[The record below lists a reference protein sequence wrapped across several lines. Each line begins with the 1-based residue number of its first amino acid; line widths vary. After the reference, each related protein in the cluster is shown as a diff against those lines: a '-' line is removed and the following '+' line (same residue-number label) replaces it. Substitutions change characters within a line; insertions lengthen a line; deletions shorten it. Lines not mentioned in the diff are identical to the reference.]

1 MFYRLLLKLSLHG
14 KELLMGENLCPYRWE
29 MKDQKP
35 GVLQVHGV
43 TKNQTRLS
51 DWTTTTD

>member
-1 MFYRLLLKLSLHG
+1 MFYRLFLKLSLHG
-14 KELLMGENLCPYRWE
+14 IELLWE
-29 MKDQKP
+29 KIYDRKP

-51 DWTTTTD
+51 DWTRATD